1 MIKNNPTIQI
11 DLDVRGMT
19 CDSCALHV
27 TKALQS
33 VPGVE
38 KAVVPG
44 WESKKATVL
53 ASPELNLETLNA
65 AVAKSGYSASV
76 RGTHPLHDAPEAET
90 TFQEGHDFD
99 LLVIGGG
106 SAGFAAAIK
115 GSELGFRVG
124 IVNGGTLGGT
134 CVNIGCVPSKTL
146 IRAMESFHQAGL
158 HRFKGIQTI
167 SGHLNWGQVI
177 SHKEELVNDMRQT
190 KYVDVLAA
198 YPNITLIEGYARL
211 TGDHALDVSD
221 RLFTYSK
228 LILTTGASPWA
239 PPIPGL
245 AGTPYLTSTTALALD
260 ELPRS
265 LIVLGANAVGLEL
278 AQIYARAGVQVTVLE
293 LLPRIVPFEDE
304 DISQALQDELLSEG
318 LRLVTS
324 FDTEKTSYDDHR
336 FALTGQASGIPL
348 SFSAEQLLVAA
359 GRRPNTAGM
368 GLEEAGVK
376 LGERGEVTVHETLQ
390 SSLPDVYAAGDV
402 TGRDMFVYVA
412 AYAGQLAAENAL
424 ADAGR
429 VNDAVYIPRVTFT
442 DPQVASAGL
451 TETQARDKGYEI
463 KVSLLPM
470 KYVPRAQ
477 AARDTRGLVK
487 LVVNAANDHILG
499 AHILAPEAG
508 EMIQA
513 AVLAIQFAITSQQLR
528 ETMFP
533 YLTNSEAL
541 KLAVLGLEKDVSL
554 LSCCAG

>member
-1 MIKNNPTIQI
+1 MIKNNPTTQI

-27 TKALQS
+27 TEALQS

-53 ASPELNLETLNA
+53 ASPELNLDTLTA

-90 TFQEGHDFD
+90 TSQERHDFD

-124 IVNGGTLGGT
+124 IVNGGTIGGT

-146 IRAMESFHQAGL
+146 IRSMESFHQAGL
-158 HRFKGIQTI
+158 HRFKGIQTV

-190 KYVDVLAA
+190 KYVDVLEA

-211 TGDHALDVSD
+211 TGDHVLDVSG
-221 RLFTYSK
+221 RLFTYRK
-228 LILTTGASPWA
+228 LILATGASPWA

-278 AQIYARAGVQVTVLE
+278 A
-293 LLPRIVPFEDE
+293 
-304 DISQALQDELLSEG
+304 
-318 LRLVTS
+318 
-324 FDTEKTSYDDHR
+324 
-336 FALTGQASGIPL
+336 
-348 SFSAEQLLVAA
+348 
-359 GRRPNTAGM
+359 
-368 GLEEAGVK
+368 
-376 LGERGEVTVHETLQ
+376 
-390 SSLPDVYAAGDV
+390 
-402 TGRDMFVYVA
+402 
-412 AYAGQLAAENAL
+412 
-424 ADAGR
+424 
-429 VNDAVYIPRVTFT
+429 
-442 DPQVASAGL
+442 
-451 TETQARDKGYEI
+451 
-463 KVSLLPM
+463 
-470 KYVPRAQ
+470 
-477 AARDTRGLVK
+477 
-487 LVVNAANDHILG
+487 
-499 AHILAPEAG
+499 
-508 EMIQA
+508 
-513 AVLAIQFAITSQQLR
+513 
-528 ETMFP
+528 
-533 YLTNSEAL
+533 
-541 KLAVLGLEKDVSL
+541 
-554 LSCCAG
+554 